1 MRREKRAA
9 STESAN
15 SDKAKITKAAFDQI
29 ENGMTYDEVKN
40 IIGGEGELLSEAG
53 NKGEQFHAVVYMYEG
68 EAAGSNASFTFL
80 DGKLQVKGQYG
91 LK

>member
-1 MRREKRAA
+1 M
-9 STESAN
+9 
-15 SDKAKITKAAFDQI
+15 
-29 ENGMTYDEVKN
+29 KN